1 MKKRDQG
8 VLEWMRAN
16 RGWHDPTE
24 VGVAAMG
31 MDEKSAASKASRC
44 LQKLEK
50 EGTVQCSREG
60 LYKAKEGK

>member
-1 MKKRDQG
+1 
-8 VLEWMRAN
+8 MRAN